1 MPKRRLRSSKEMK
14 GSNVANELVEAMREA
29 AEIAQGR
36 AEPAA
41 AHQFPLPLDLSRRV
55 TTMDESKITTQIS
68 SGSSLNSRLLFGG
81 TVFLASFLLFLVEPI
96 AAKQL
101 LPVFGGSAAVWITC
115 LVFFQT
121 ALLIAYLNAHWLA
134 HRSHWILHF
143 ALLLMAAASAIAWSV
158 KTVDLNNASHH
169 PVSAIFAALGL
180 SIGLPFLMLGAT
192 SPLLQVWLARL
203 QTSGIPYRLFAL
215 SNLAS
220 LLALALYPTLIEPHF
235 TLKAQRLIWCSG
247 FAVFALVSAIL
258 AWRTRSATNTPTQ
271 STTANESSITP
282 APLTHKLLWVMLPM
296 GAAMQL
302 SAVTSYLTQNI
313 AAIPLL
319 WILPLAV
326 YLITLILAFQFPR
339 LLPRGILTRFLVV
352 MLAGLG
358 YMLSQIDVSVPL
370 RIGLSFFLIEVF
382 FACLFCHT
390 EAYALR
396 PQRASESTLFYLLF
410 AAGGAIGSFLIG
422 IASPL
427 IFSFNYDLALTFFV
441 TALLALAV
449 TWSSG
454 WPQRLLW
461 ATASALMLALVIM
474 LHLANPRNTPIAV
487 RNFYGSLR
495 VRESLSAYP
504 GTTMR
509 TLTNGSIQHGTQIF
523 SPKLRKTPTTYYAED
538 SGVGLALR
546 FCCQDHARNIGVVGL
561 GVGTIAAYGRP
572 GDHIRFYEINPAVT
586 PIAQNVFTYLRD
598 SRAQIGIVEGD
609 ARTSLS
615 QEQPQ
620 NFDVLVVDAFSG
632 DAIPLHLL
640 TTQAIDIYK
649 RHLAPGGIIA
659 FHISNSH
666 VDLEPEIVKLAKSA
680 GMDVRR
686 VSSFENHDLGE
697 FTATWMLLTSNP
709 YFFTQPEV
717 AIRIRKP
724 VDASKAQVWTDDYSS
739 LLPILRW

>member
-1 MPKRRLRSSKEMK
+1 M
-14 GSNVANELVEAMREA
+14 NENSVKP
-29 AEIAQGR
+29 QNPSR
-36 AEPAA
+36 A
-41 AHQFPLPLDLSRRV
+41 
-55 TTMDESKITTQIS
+55 
-68 SGSSLNSRLLFGG
+68 SLNSRLLFGG
-81 TVFLASFLLFLVEPI
+81 AVFLASFLLFLVEPI

-121 ALLIAYLNAHWLA
+121 ALLVAYLYAHWLA

-143 ALLLMAAASAIAWSV
+143 ALLLLAAASAIAWSV
-158 KTVDLNNASHH
+158 QTVSVNTASQH
-169 PVSAIFAALGL
+169 PVTTIFAALGL

-203 QTSGIPYRLFAL
+203 ETRGIPYRLFAL

-235 TLKAQRLIWCSG
+235 TLKAQRLIWCCG
-247 FAVFALVSAIL
+247 FAAFALVSAIL
-258 AWRTRSATNTPTQ
+258 TWRTRATTNAIALPKTIDEP
-271 STTANESSITP
+271 AITP
-282 APLTHKLLWVMLPM
+282 APFTHKLLWVLLPM

-326 YLITLILAFQFPR
+326 YLITIILAFQFPR
-339 LLPRGILTRFLVV
+339 LLPRGIITRFLVV

-358 YMLSQIDVSVPL
+358 YMLSQIDVSLPL

-410 AAGGAIGSFLIG
+410 AAGGALGSFLIG

-454 WPQRLLW
+454 WQQRLLW
-461 ATASALMLALVIM
+461 TTASVLLLVLVFM
-474 LHLANPRNTPIAV
+474 LHIAYLRNTPIAV

-504 GTTMR
+504 GAVMR
-509 TLTNGSIQHGTQIF
+509 TLTNGTIQHGTQIF
-523 SPKLRKTPTTYYAED
+523 SPELRKAPTTYYAED

-546 FCCQDHARNIGVVGL
+546 FCCQGRARNIGVVGL
-561 GVGTIAAYGRP
+561 GVGTIAAYGQP
-572 GDHIRFYEINPAVT
+572 GDRIRFYEVNPAVT
-586 PIAQNVFTYLRD
+586 PIAQNVFTYIRE
-598 SRAQIGIVEGD
+598 SGAQVSIVEGD
-609 ARTSLS
+609 ARSSLS
-615 QEQPQ
+615 HEQPQ

-640 TTQAIDIYK
+640 TTQAIDLYK
-649 RHLAPGGIIA
+649 HHLAPGGIIA

-666 VDLEPEIVKLAKSA
+666 VDLEPEIVQLAKYA

-686 VSSFENHDLGE
+686 VTSIENHDLGE
-697 FTATWMLLTSNP
+697 FNATWMLLANNP
-709 YFFTQPEV
+709 NFFTQPEV
-717 AIRIRKP
+717 AIRVRKP
-724 VDASKAQVWTDDYSS
+724 VDASKSKLWTDDYSS
-739 LLPILRW
+739 LLPILSW